1 MQKKGYSL
9 IHVIIII
16 IITAILSGITV
27 GIIFSKSNFN
37 SSGVSYSDVVNDK
50 ELQEFIKTYHEL
62 TNNYY
67 KDIDKKEL
75 INNAIEGMTNY
86 LNESYTSFLDDNA
99 SNRLISQINGTYK
112 GIGIITI
119 DNMINYVDIDSP
131 AEKAG
136 IKAGDILTHINDI
149 PVNGK
154 SNNEISTIIMNE
166 TDVNIKVLRNGNSYS
181 FDVHVD
187 FSDMPNAYAK
197 TLGNNIGYIRI
208 NSFSKN
214 VGHDVRTAIN
224 HLQNQKVSKYI
235 IDIRDNSGGYLKSAK
250 EIASVFTKNG
260 EKIYSISTQDRTIDY
275 FDNDEDQIE
284 GPIVI
289 LINKQTASAA
299 EVLAAS
305 LSDNGYATIVGEKSY
320 GKGKIQHIYSLS
332 NGGTVKYTSSV
343 WYTPKGICIDE
354 VGINPDYYIENEKT
368 YSEDNK
374 TIINIQDSQLK
385 FAQELLIK
393 K

>member
-1 MQKKGYSL
+1 
-9 IHVIIII
+9 
-16 IITAILSGITV
+16 
-27 GIIFSKSNFN
+27 
-37 SSGVSYSDVVNDK
+37 
-50 ELQEFIKTYHEL
+50 
-62 TNNYY
+62 
-67 KDIDKKEL
+67 
-75 INNAIEGMTNY
+75 
-86 LNESYTSFLDDNA
+86 
-99 SNRLISQINGTYK
+99 
-112 GIGIITI
+112 
-119 DNMINYVDIDSP
+119 
-131 AEKAG
+131 
-136 IKAGDILTHINDI
+136 
-149 PVNGK
+149 
-154 SNNEISTIIMNE
+154 MNE

>member
-9 IHVIIII
+9 VHVIIII

-50 ELQEFIKTYHEL
+50 ELQEFIKTYYEL

-75 INNAIEGMTNY
+75 INKAIEGMTNY
-86 LNESYTSFLDDNA
+86 LNESYTSFLDENA

-119 DNMINYVDIDSP
+119 DNIINYVDIDSP

-136 IKAGDILTHINDI
+136 IKAGDILTYINDV

-166 TDVNIKVLRNGNSYS
+166 TDVNLKVLRNGNSYS

-214 VGHDVRTAIN
+214 VGHDVRVAIN
-224 HLQNQKVSKYI
+224 HLQNQKVGKYI

-275 FDNDEDQIE
+275 FDTDEDQID

-332 NGGTVKYTSSV
+332 NGGTIKYTSSM
-343 WYTPKGICIDE
+343 WYTPKGVCIDE
-354 VGINPDYYIENEKT
+354 VGINPDYYIENEKN